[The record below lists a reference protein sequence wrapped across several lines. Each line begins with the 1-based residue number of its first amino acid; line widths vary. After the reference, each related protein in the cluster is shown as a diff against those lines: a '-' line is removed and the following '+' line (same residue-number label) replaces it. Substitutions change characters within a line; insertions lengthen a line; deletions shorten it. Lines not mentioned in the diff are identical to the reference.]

1 MNNNEFK
8 NFRIEALDRI
18 ERPDPNIAVEHVR
31 EQFKHIVEEYCVYIP
46 DHVDHYW
53 YRLTSEDYTLDEFT
67 CDVQRHTQR
76 YLYNYFGGKIKT
88 ALRNELLELVA
99 EYMMK
104 IRDSVPEL
112 TKTYS
117 CDVNESIKHLLDYES
132 VMFHFEDVEV
142 EQCKKI
148 PIYELEK
155 DKKIRND
162 YIKTLR
168 RELQSNDKRMG
179 LFDRQCIYEPALA
192 YYSQFENWADRLYNS
207 IRTILIKDL
216 VKQADRWSTGGQQCQ
231 EGDS

>member
-18 ERPDPNIAVEHVR
+18 ERPDPNIAIESVR
-31 EQFKHIVEEYCVYIP
+31 KQFKPVIEEYCIYIP

-53 YRLTSEDYTLDEFT
+53 HRVNSEDYTFDDFT
-67 CDVQRHTQR
+67 GDVQRHTQR
-76 YLYNYFGGKIKT
+76 YLYDRYSRRIRT
-88 ALRNELLELVA
+88 ALQNELLELIA
-99 EYMMK
+99 EYMTK
-104 IRDSVPEL
+104 IRTAVPEL
-112 TKTYS
+112 TMNYS
-117 CDVNESIKHLLDYES
+117 CNVKESIIRLLDHES
-132 VMFHFEDVEV
+132 LMFHFEEVEI

-155 DKKIRND
+155 DKRVRND

-216 VKQADRWSTGGQQCQ
+216 VKQADRWSTGGQKCQ